1 MIWLEG
7 LFYGGKSLLF
17 GIPMGILISLAFHYT
32 MGFGLEAR
40 YLFPLGGIL
49 IAAAAVF
56 GLLFCIM
63 RYSMGKINRR
73 NIIATIQNENI

>member
-40 YLFPLGGIL
+40 YLFTLGGIL